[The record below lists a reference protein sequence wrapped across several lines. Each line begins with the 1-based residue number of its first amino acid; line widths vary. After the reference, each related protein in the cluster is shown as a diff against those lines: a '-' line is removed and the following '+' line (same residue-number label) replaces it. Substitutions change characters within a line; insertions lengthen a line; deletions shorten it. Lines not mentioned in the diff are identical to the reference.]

1 MNHAYIKYKATNINI
16 QLVTKT
22 DLKEKTMKNATALTR
37 GKSIAI
43 DTASVESSK
52 IGVGAIGV
60 ASVLIGCWAV
70 VCLVSAMISS
80 GGPVSLVSSYI
91 TAISG

>member
-1 MNHAYIKYKATNINI
+1 MNN
-16 QLVTKT
+16 TK
-22 DLKEKTMKNATALTR
+22 ALTR
-37 GKSIAI
+37 EKSIAI
-43 DTASVESSK
+43 DTASVETSK

-70 VCLVSAMISS
+70 VCLVSAMIST
-80 GGPVSLVSSYI
+80 GGPLNLLSSLI